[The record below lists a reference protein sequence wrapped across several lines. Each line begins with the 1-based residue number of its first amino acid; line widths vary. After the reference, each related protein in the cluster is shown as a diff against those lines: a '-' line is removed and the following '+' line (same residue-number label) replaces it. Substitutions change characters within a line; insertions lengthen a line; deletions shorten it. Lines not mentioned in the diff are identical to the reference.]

1 LNGKTGIPEKDMK
14 MRNRFLLVAALM
26 LGLTGLVAGC
36 GGAGGDGVGAEASG
50 VLTGRVPIVS
60 GSVVVIRGTDGAEL
74 EVAIDADGNYAAS
87 LRPGAYSV
95 LLKTSDG
102 KLTLVSRSVNNEDN
116 MTVSLVDIRL
126 VPLPQVVSVSVPLVD
141 HDTATV
147 EWISDID
154 ADGRIDYGTDTR
166 YGYSTYTDTELK
178 TKHRMQLHDLRP
190 DTTYHFRIVASRYG
204 LETAETFS
212 QDYAFTTEPLP

>member
-1 LNGKTGIPEKDMK
+1 MTTK
-14 MRNRFLLVAALM
+14 NRFLVVTVLL
-26 LGLTGLVAGC
+26 LGLTGLMAGC
-36 GGAGGDGVGAEASG
+36 GSAGKSAGGIAVSG
-50 VLTGRVPIVS
+50 LLTGRVPVVS
-60 GSVVVIRGTDGAEL
+60 GSVVVVRGADGVER
-74 EVAIDADGNYAAS
+74 EVAIDAEGNYAAS

-95 LLKTSDG
+95 LLKTADG
-102 KLTLVSRSVNNEDN
+102 KLTLVSRSVNIEDN
-116 MTVSLVDIRL
+116 MTVSLVDIKL

>member
-1 LNGKTGIPEKDMK
+1 MKTW
-14 MRNRFLLVAALM
+14 NRFLVLAGLM
-26 LGLTGLVAGC
+26 LGLTAVMAGC
-36 GGAGGDGVGAEASG
+36 GGTGGSG
-50 VLTGRVPIVS
+50 ERSSANGLLTGKVPIVS
-60 GSVVVIRGTDGAEL
+60 GSVVVIRNADGVER
-74 EVAIDADGNYAAS
+74 EVAIDGDGKYAAS
-87 LRPGAYSV
+87 LRPGTYSV
-95 LLKTSDG
+95 LLKTGDG
-102 KLTLVSRSVNNEDN
+102 KLTLVSQAVNIEDN
-116 MTVSLVDIRL
+116 MTVSLVDVRL

-141 HDTATV
+141 HDTATI

-154 ADGRIDYGTDTR
+154 ADGRIEYGTDTR

-178 TKHRMQLHDLRP
+178 TKHRIQLHDLRP

>member
-1 LNGKTGIPEKDMK
+1 MK
-14 MRNRFLLVAALM
+14 IWNRFIVLVSVM
-26 LGLTGLVAGC
+26 LVLTVIMAGC
-36 GGAGGDGVGAEASG
+36 GGTGGDGERATATGM
-50 VLTGRVPIVS
+50 LTGRVPLIS
-60 GSVVVIRGTDGAEL
+60 GSVVVIRGADGIER
-74 EVAIDADGNYAAS
+74 EVAVDADGNFAAS
-87 LRPGAYSV
+87 LRAGAYSV
-95 LLKTSDG
+95 LLKTADG
-102 KLTLVSRSVNNEDN
+102 KLTLVSRTVNIEDN
-116 MTVSLVDIRL
+116 MTVSLVDVRL

-141 HDTATV
+141 HDTATI

>member
-1 LNGKTGIPEKDMK
+1 MTI
-14 MRNRFLLVAALM
+14 RNRFLALSVLMLSLTALM
-26 LGLTGLVAGC
+26 AGC
-36 GGAGGDGVGAEASG
+36 GGTGGGGESASATG
-50 VLTGRVPIVS
+50 MLTGRVPIVT
-60 GSVVVIRGTDGAEL
+60 GSVVVIRGADGVER
-74 EVAIDADGNYAAS
+74 EVAVDADGNYAAS

-95 LLKTSDG
+95 LLKTADG
-102 KLTLVSRSVNNEDN
+102 KLTLVSRTVNIEDN
-116 MTVSLVDIRL
+116 MTVSLVDVRL
-126 VPLPQVVSVSVPLVD
+126 VPLPQVISVSVPLVD
-141 HDTATV
+141 HDTATI

-154 ADGRIDYGTDTR
+154 ADGRIDYGIDTR

-212 QDYAFTTEPLP
+212 RDYAFTTEPLQ

>member
-1 LNGKTGIPEKDMK
+1 MNI
-14 MRNRFLLVAALM
+14 RNRFIVLAALM
-26 LGLTGLVAGC
+26 LSLTALTAGC
-36 GGAGGDGVGAEASG
+36 GGTGGSG
-50 VLTGRVPIVS
+50 GNTHETGLLTGRVPIVS
-60 GSVVVIRGTDGAEL
+60 GGIVVIRDVNGVER
-74 EVAIDADGNYAAS
+74 EVAVDADGNYAAS

-95 LLKTSDG
+95 LLKAADG
-102 KLTLVSRSVNNEDN
+102 KLTLVSRSVNIEDN
-116 MTVSLVDIRL
+116 MTVSLVDIKL

-141 HDTATV
+141 HNTATV

-212 QDYAFTTEPLP
+212 QDYAFTTEPAP

>member
-1 LNGKTGIPEKDMK
+1 MTIRK
-14 MRNRFLLVAALM
+14 RFLVLAALM
-26 LGLTGLVAGC
+26 LSLTALMAGC
-36 GGAGGDGVGAEASG
+36 GGTGGDGESASETG
-50 VLTGRVPIVS
+50 MLTGRVPIVS
-60 GSVVVIRGTDGAEL
+60 GSVVVIRDADGVER
-74 EVAIDADGNYAAS
+74 EVSVDADGNYAAS

-95 LLKTSDG
+95 LLKTADG
-102 KLTLVSRSVNNEDN
+102 KLTLVSRTVNIEDN
-116 MTVSLVDIRL
+116 MTVSLVDVRL
-126 VPLPQVVSVSVPLVD
+126 VPLPEVVSVSVPLVD
-141 HDTATV
+141 HDTATI

-178 TKHRMQLHDLRP
+178 TKHRMQIYDLRP

-212 QDYAFTTEPLP
+212 KDYAFTTEPTPEP